1 MRFRHISSELFGW
14 IFQRRLLPYVF
25 AASAATAALT
35 TRLIHDVDRM
45 RDQDQRATPYII
57 TILVIVCCGRRATS
71 RFAEGFC
78 YLEKGGA

>member
-1 MRFRHISSELFGW
+1 MHFRHIPSERFGW

-35 TRLIHDVDRM
+35 TRLTHDVDRM
-45 RDQDQRATPYII
+45 CDQEQRATPYII
-57 TILVIVCCGRRATS
+57 TILVIVCCGRWATS

-78 YLEKGGA
+78 YMDKGGA